1 MPTTFTFDSPVYLQP
16 GSEYCLVFLT
26 NSLEYRM
33 WISQLGE
40 LDVGGGNRLVSRQPS
55 LGVYLNL
62 KTTEHGVQFH
72 LKDLKFTLHKQ
83 FSPHHLELLL

>member
-1 MPTTFTFDSPVYLQP
+1 MNISDDTQLQQLLPLTSPVYLQP

-40 LDVGGGNRLVSRQPS
+40 LDVGAGNRLVSRQPS
-55 LGVYLNL
+55 LGVCLNH
-62 KTTEHGVQFH
+62 KTIEHGTQF
-72 LKDLKFTLHKQ
+72 Q
-83 FSPHHLELLL
+83 FKI